1 MTASAF
7 ALIVEDLP
15 DVRHWLQDLLQQA
28 FPGLSVT
35 GTATLAEARRWLADG
50 PAARAPD
57 DPAFRLALIDI
68 GLPDGSGI
76 DLISEISLRHPQTL
90 CVVTTVYDDDEHLFP
105 AIAAGARGYLLKD
118 QEPEQLVRALR
129 RIDDGMP
136 PLSPSIA
143 RRMLEWFG
151 QRQPLAATDGAASP
165 QATASSQTAPSASA
179 ASASSAMPERLTALT
194 PRETDVL
201 SAIGRG
207 LRVAEVARLLGLTEH
222 TVTSYVKSLYR
233 KLNIS
238 SRAEAALEASRRGL
252 V

>member
-1 MTASAF
+1 M
-7 ALIVEDLP
+7 EDLH
-15 DVRHWLQDLLQQA
+15 DVSLWLRELLLQA
-28 FPGLSVT
+28 FPGLSVVR
-35 GTATLAEARRWLADG
+35 ASSLAEARDWLSTG
-50 PAARAPD
+50 PLAASPEAAALRI
-57 DPAFRLALIDI
+57 ALIDI
-68 GLPDGSGI
+68 GLPDGSGT
-76 DLISEISLRHPQTL
+76 DLIREIAQRHPQTL

-118 QEPEQLVRALR
+118 QDGEQLVHALR

-136 PLSPSIA
+136 PLSPAIA
-143 RRMLEWFG
+143 RRMLDWFG
-151 QRQPLAATDGAASP
+151 RGPPGAATAPAAP
-165 QATASSQTAPSASA
+165 DPAQP
-179 ASASSAMPERLTALT
+179 PRPALT
-194 PRETDVL
+194 PRETEVL

-222 TVTSYVKSLYR
+222 TVTSYVKTLYR